1 MEETKVKESFGAVQA
16 FQAASILAAISVP
29 LLAGIAS
36 VETLAN
42 NILLIRSVAV
52 AGFLFLLAA
61 LLSFMELIEIARIPE
76 KTVATAFRE
85 MVSSKGTL
93 LLGLVCLL
101 IFQIIQTRTLF

>member
-1 MEETKVKESFGAVQA
+1 MRESFSTEQT

-36 VETLAN
+36 IEMLAN
-42 NILLIRSVAV
+42 NLLLVRSVAI

-61 LLSFMELIEIARIPE
+61 LLTFMELIEIARLPE
-76 KTVATAFRE
+76 MTVAAAFRGL
-85 MVSSKGTL
+85 VSSRGVL

-101 IFQIIQTRTLF
+101 IFQIIQTRALF

>member
-1 MEETKVKESFGAVQA
+1 VEQT

-36 VETLAN
+36 VEILASN
-42 NILLIRSVAV
+42 LLLVRSVAI

-61 LLSFMELIEIARIPE
+61 LLSFMELIEIVKLPE
-76 KTVATAFRE
+76 MTVAAAFRE
-85 MVSSKGTL
+85 LVSSKGAL

-101 IFQIIQTRTLF
+101 IFQVIQSRALF